1 MKVLQIWY
9 VSLNMPTLQMLFYN
23 IFHIVYCILYL
34 YLHTMNNG
42 KVSQDLLLY
51 HVPIQPWTKRLY
63 HEIFTVCNHE
73 KEAVSR
79 DILLYPAPVYVYYVY
94 VDNYCNITCW
104 LLFQLC
110 FVRVY
115 ISLPAKK
122 LIWNSTLYNQPLCS
136 WLYKVKDLVIQPLF
150 HGCIQ

>member
-1 MKVLQIWY
+1 MIQQKILWHLPFVYSMYKYRKLYSVPVHMYHEQWEGVTRSFT
-9 VSLNMPTLQMLFYN
+9 VSCTYT
-23 IFHIVYCILYL
+23 
-34 YLHTMNNG
+34 TMN
-42 KVSQDLLLY
+42 
-51 HVPIQPWTKRLY
+51 
-63 HEIFTVCNHE
+63 

-79 DILLYPAPVYVYYVY
+79 DFYCMQPWKRGCIKRYFTVSCTCVYYVY

-110 FVRVY
+110 FARVY

-122 LIWNSTLYNQPLCS
+122 LIWYSTLYNQPLFS
-136 WLYKVKDLVIQPLF
+136 LLYKVKDLMIQLLF